1 MTVQRPASPNDR
13 TAAGGAE
20 ELDIRTDVL
29 DDPWSYAQRRRH
41 HIAELAATTALGTA
55 TLRAGRDGLDRTAR
69 RVQWME
75 VLDDYADY
83 LAEGDLLLT
92 TAYNLRDDAEL
103 QRELARR
110 LVECGVAAMVVKCG
124 YYLEQ
129 VPHVVRRQA
138 DRHGLPVFELPR
150 EVAFVEISQSIYE
163 RLVSRSYARLRR
175 SADIHRELVRL
186 AAEGARLPRIVRRAA
201 ALLGN
206 PVLVEDARGRPLAGF
221 LPSGEPLAD
230 PRPDAALAAQSSPG
244 AMLHGRVLLFGE
256 RAPADDDAQAL
267 EQVATVVALEITRS
281 DRELRAERERL
292 AAFVRDL
299 VGGVLTPED
308 AQREAAVLGVEL
320 PPAPAVAVLEGRR
333 NLTGLDLVRHEA
345 GRTVAVV
352 PAGSQLD
359 AQAASPPARTA
370 WPACP
375 ARWPAPNGH
384 GGSAPPSPARAGCIA
399 TRMSRPTTRWS
410 GIYAARS
417 STGCATARWRRC
429 RRRSGRRWRRM
440 CAAAAASPAPRRR
453 CTCTATPC
461 ATACA
466 GWSSSP
472 GSICAAPRI
481 ACCASWCCW
490 RSGSRPRQG

>member
-1 MTVQRPASPNDR
+1 MHNGDGIT
-13 TAAGGAE
+13 
-20 ELDIRTDVL
+20 
-29 DDPWSYAQRRRH
+29 
-41 HIAELAATTALGTA
+41 IAELAATTALGTA

-92 TAYNLRDDAEL
+92 TAYNLRDDADL

-129 VPHVVRRQA
+129 VPHAVRRQA

-206 PVLVEDARGRPLAGF
+206 PVLVEDARGRLLAGF
-221 LPSGEPLAD
+221 RPSGEPLAD
-230 PRPDAALAAQSSPG
+230 PRPDAALAAPVVARG
-244 AMLHGRVLLFGE
+244 MLHGRVLLFGE

-281 DRELRAERERL
+281 DRELRAEREQV

-352 PAGSQLD
+352 SAGSQLD
-359 AQAASPPARTA
+359 AAGGIAPSEDGVAGLPGALARAERAWRLGAALAGPGRLHRYADVETYDALVGHLRGPELDRLRDRTLAPLPTPLRDTLAAYVRCGGSVARTA
-370 WPACP
+370 EALYVH
-375 ARWPAPNGH
+375 RNTV
-384 GGSAPPSPARAGCIA
+384 RYRLRRVEQL
-399 TRMSRPTTRWS
+399 TELDLRRPEDRLLCELVLL
-410 GIYAARS
+410 AERVE
-417 STGCATARWRRC
+417 
-429 RRRSGRRWRRM
+429 
-440 CAAAAASPAPRRR
+440 AAS
-453 CTCTATPC
+453 
-461 ATACA
+461 
-466 GWSSSP
+466 G
-472 GSICAAPRI
+472 
-481 ACCASWCCW
+481 
-490 RSGSRPRQG
+490 

>member
-1 MTVQRPASPNDR
+1 MILGHMHNGDGIT
-13 TAAGGAE
+13 
-20 ELDIRTDVL
+20 
-29 DDPWSYAQRRRH
+29 
-41 HIAELAATTALGTA
+41 IAELAATTALGTA

-83 LAEGDLLLT
+83 LEEGDLLLT

-129 VPHVVRRQA
+129 VPIAVRRQA

-230 PRPDAALAAQSSPG
+230 LRPEAALAAPVVARG
-244 AMLHGRVLLFGE
+244 MLHGRVLLFGE
-256 RAPADDDAQAL
+256 RAPTDDDAQAL
-267 EQVATVVALEITRS
+267 QQVATVVALEISRS

-292 AAFVRDL
+292 AVFVRDL

-333 NLTGLDLVRHEA
+333 DLTGLDLVRHEA

-352 PAGSQLD
+352 SAGSQLD
-359 AQAASPPARTA
+359 AAGGIAPSEDGVAGLPAALARAERAWRLGAALAGPGRLHRYADVETYDALVGHLRGAELDRLRDRTLAPLPAPLRETLTAYVRCGGSVARTA
-370 WPACP
+370 EVLYVH
-375 ARWPAPNGH
+375 RNTV
-384 GGSAPPSPARAGCIA
+384 RY
-399 TRMSRPTTRWS
+399 RL
-410 GIYAARS
+410 
-417 STGCATARWRRC
+417 
-429 RRRSGRRWRRM
+429 RRM
-440 CAAAAASPAPRRR
+440 EQFTGLDLRRPEDRLLCELVLLAERVESASA
-453 CTCTATPC
+453 
-461 ATACA
+461 
-466 GWSSSP
+466 
-472 GSICAAPRI
+472 
-481 ACCASWCCW
+481 
-490 RSGSRPRQG
+490 

>member
-1 MTVQRPASPNDR
+1 MCWIILGHMHNGDGIT
-13 TAAGGAE
+13 
-20 ELDIRTDVL
+20 
-29 DDPWSYAQRRRH
+29 
-41 HIAELAATTALGTA
+41 IAELAATTALGTA
-55 TLRAGRDGLDRTAR
+55 TLRAGRDGLDRSAR

-129 VPHVVRRQA
+129 VPHIVRRQA

-230 PRPDAALAAQSSPG
+230 PRPDAALAAPVVARG
-244 AMLHGRVLLFGE
+244 MLHGRVLLFGE

-281 DRELRAERERL
+281 DRELRAEREQL

-333 NLTGLDLVRHEA
+333 SLTGLDLVRHEA

-359 AQAASPPARTA
+359 AAGGIAPSEDGVAGLPGALVRAERAWRLGAALAGPGRLHRYADVETYDALVGHLRGPELDRLRDRTLAPLPAPLRDTLAAYVRCGGSVARTA
-370 WPACP
+370 EALYVH
-375 ARWPAPNGH
+375 RNTV
-384 GGSAPPSPARAGCIA
+384 RYRLRRVEQL
-399 TRMSRPTTRWS
+399 TELDLRRPEDRLLCELVLL
-410 GIYAARS
+410 AERVE
-417 STGCATARWRRC
+417 
-429 RRRSGRRWRRM
+429 
-440 CAAAAASPAPRRR
+440 AAS
-453 CTCTATPC
+453 
-461 ATACA
+461 
-466 GWSSSP
+466 G
-472 GSICAAPRI
+472 
-481 ACCASWCCW
+481 
-490 RSGSRPRQG
+490 